1 MYKDTHRTQVRR
13 YDIMNERLMTPR
25 LNLIKALCREK
36 YGVRYYTATEMNEV
50 IAENEIHL
58 LKANGTMRP
67 DSQIQEAMS
76 IAHKKLKG

>member
-1 MYKDTHRTQVRR
+1 
-13 YDIMNERLMTPR
+13 MNEKLMRPR
-25 LNLIKALCREK
+25 LKLIKALCRDK
-36 YGVRYYTATEMNEV
+36 YGDRNHTALEMNEV

-76 IAHKKLKG
+76 IAHKKLKV

>member
-1 MYKDTHRTQVRR
+1 
-13 YDIMNERLMTPR
+13 MNEKLMRPR
-25 LNLIKALCREK
+25 LTLIKALCRVK
-36 YGVRYYTATEMNEV
+36 YGERNHTAIEMNQV
-50 IAENEIHL
+50 IAENDIHL

>member
-1 MYKDTHRTQVRR
+1 
-13 YDIMNERLMTPR
+13 MNEKLMTPR
-25 LNLIKALCREK
+25 LRLIKALCRDK
-36 YGVRYYTATEMNEV
+36 YGERNHTAIEMNEV
-50 IAENEIHL
+50 IADNEIHL

>member
-1 MYKDTHRTQVRR
+1 
-13 YDIMNERLMTPR
+13 MNEKLMTPR
-25 LNLIKALCREK
+25 LKLIKALCRDK
-36 YGVRYYTATEMNEV
+36 YGERHHTAIEMNEV

-58 LKANGTMRP
+58 LKANGTMRQ

>member
-1 MYKDTHRTQVRR
+1 
-13 YDIMNERLMTPR
+13 MNEKLMTPR
-25 LNLIKALCREK
+25 LRLIKALCREK
-36 YGVRYYTATEMNEV
+36 YGNRNHTAIEMNEV

>member
-1 MYKDTHRTQVRR
+1 
-13 YDIMNERLMTPR
+13 MNEKLMTPR
-25 LNLIKALCREK
+25 LRLIKALCRKK
-36 YGVRYYTATEMNEV
+36 YGNRNHTAIEMNEV

-76 IAHKKLKG
+76 IAHKKLKV

>member
-1 MYKDTHRTQVRR
+1 TVYKDTHRTQVRR

-50 IAENEIHL
+50 IAEN
-58 LKANGTMRP
+58 
-67 DSQIQEAMS
+67 
-76 IAHKKLKG
+76 

>member
-1 MYKDTHRTQVRR
+1 
-13 YDIMNERLMTPR
+13 MNEKLMRPR
-25 LNLIKALCREK
+25 LKLIKALCRDK
-36 YGVRYYTATEMNEV
+36 YGDRSHSAIEMNKV